1 MPRLTDLGRMVSEFG
16 TWLARIP
23 GWLFT
28 LIALT
33 IFFAK
38 SIVVWRLELLG
49 DVAER
54 FPVVEGFGSSNFVG
68 IALYRAIGG
77 SPALY
82 AALAGLALAAAVVII
97 WRAGGADQARSRT
110 FLLLALSWPLLLADL
125 AWLGN
130 GFEFLALFVAL
141 AVLTQ
146 HRALWV
152 TGALLAALTHPEQA
166 FLAFASLGLLSLGQE
181 FRYLRSRAL
190 AGAISAAIVG
200 LASTVWLSLS
210 GADSRT
216 TFFFDWLV
224 DSLVLFFRNA
234 ALLIYSG
241 WGLWWL
247 LLLVVF
253 ASVTR
258 RTRWLLVLT
267 ALAVPAAMTAT
278 TIDGTRVFAGV
289 ASAVGLALIAFLR
302 DQRHADPTG
311 KLERDQQDTA
321 FLGITFLAFVILPN
335 IQVIMWAEV
344 LSPGTSWIDLFR
356 LWFPG

>member
-1 MPRLTDLGRMVSEFG
+1 MPPLIDLGRMTGNFG
-16 TWLARIP
+16 AWLARIP
-23 GWLFT
+23 GWFFA

-33 IFFAK
+33 IFLAK
-38 SIVVWRLELLG
+38 SILVWRLEILSG
-49 DVAER
+49 VAER
-54 FPVVEGFGSSNFVG
+54 FPKVDGFSSSNLVG
-68 IALYRAIGG
+68 IIIYRGTGG
-77 SPALY
+77 SPPLY
-82 AALAGLALAAAVVII
+82 AALASLALAAAVVII
-97 WRAGGADQARSRT
+97 WRAGGANTVRRRT

-130 GFEFLALFVAL
+130 GFEFLALFVTL

-152 TGALLAALTHPEQA
+152 TGSLMAALTHPEQA

-181 FRYLRSRAL
+181 FRSLRNRAL
-190 AGAISAAIVG
+190 TGAIGGAIAGV
-200 LASTVWLSLS
+200 ASSVWLSLS

-241 WGLWWL
+241 WGVWWL
-247 LLLVVF
+247 LLLLVF
-253 ASVTR
+253 ASVTW

-267 ALAVPAAMTAT
+267 ALAVPIAITAT

-289 ASAVGLALIAFLR
+289 ASAVGLALIAFIR
-302 DQRHADPTG
+302 DQSTAG
-311 KLERDQQDTA
+311 AAGQGEGSQQEMA
-321 FLGITFLAFVILPN
+321 LLGLTFLAFAILPN
-335 IQVIMWAEV
+335 VQVVMWAEV
-344 LSPGTSWIDLFR
+344 LSPGTSWIEFVR
-356 LWFPG
+356 L